1 MSHAPPSDRASY
13 PDIRDPLFW
22 ELLDKAKPY
31 SMLSV
36 ERLYHIYKS
45 VEYVTRHGIAGDFVE
60 CGVYLGGAVMLAAET
75 LSRLGSNTRRIFLY
89 DTFKGFPEDVRD
101 VALTGEVLTR
111 QAWVTEPFRDQ
122 VLANLA
128 RTTYPSGNFV
138 LVEGPV
144 EQTIPGACP
153 DRVALAHLDTDY
165 YESTKHEL
173 IHLWPRLVQGGV
185 LIIDDYGHFE
195 GCRRA
200 ADEYFQEFKP
210 RILLNRIDYTGRS
223 GVKL

>member
-1 MSHAPPSDRASY
+1 VSDQASY

-22 ELLDKAKPY
+22 ELLEKSKPY

-45 VEYVTRHGIAGDFVE
+45 VEYVCRHDIAGDIVE
-60 CGVYLGGAVMLAAET
+60 CGVYLGGAVMMAAEA
-75 LSRLGSNTRRIFLY
+75 LSRLGSVTRRIFLY
-89 DTFKGFPEDVRD
+89 DTFEGFPDGVRD

-128 RTTYPSGNFV
+128 RTTYPAEKFV

-144 EQTIPGACP
+144 EQTLPGTCP
-153 DRVALAHLDTDY
+153 NRSALVHLDTDY
-165 YESTKHEL
+165 YQSTKHEL
-173 IHLWPRLVQGGV
+173 IHLCPRLVQGGV

-195 GCRRA
+195 GCRQA
-200 ADEYFQEFKP
+200 TDEYFAEYKP
-210 RILLNRIDYTGRS
+210 KILLNRIDYTGRS